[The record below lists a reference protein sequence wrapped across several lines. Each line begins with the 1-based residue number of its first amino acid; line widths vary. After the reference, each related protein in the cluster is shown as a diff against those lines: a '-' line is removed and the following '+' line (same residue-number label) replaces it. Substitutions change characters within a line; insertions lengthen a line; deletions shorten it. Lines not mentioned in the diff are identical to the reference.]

1 MTEILALFLSLI
13 MFFTGL
19 SGKVITS
26 FGERKIPLNTED
38 KSFSDSAAP
47 EKDGKNINVTFR
59 AENAGYD
66 VYSPFQN
73 HGGYR
78 YGPSIIYYE
87 DGSADAWFAT
97 NGQSNEWDW
106 FTYRHFNGKE
116 WSDEKV
122 VLRPTADSMD
132 HYSVCDPGVVYFG
145 GYYYI
150 GYTSTIVST
159 NGGINNNIFVARSE
173 KPDGPFEKWNGNGW
187 GGDPEPIVYFDENA
201 SFWGAGE
208 PSFVVVDNVLY
219 FYYSWLGSGMGKEL
233 VATSDLSENWPES
246 LTLRG
251 VTATKENNQD
261 SWDVVY
267 VEEIGKFVGFCTY
280 ERFSDTSG
288 VAVYQSDDG
297 INFEKSDIIR
307 TGICSEC
314 HNMGISKRPDGHVRL
329 SDNLFIGYAYQ
340 TSTGGWGDW
349 STRFQPIELITY
361 EGEIQSYDNAG
372 APTPTESERV
382 KKPSS
387 PVVTGITTDNAE
399 IDVNLNQSKSVKL
412 FWLDKALEKH
422 VLISGAVSFCDYDEN
437 VIKIKNQRITPV
449 CIGSTLVTV
458 NYADFS
464 YTFKVTV
471 QEKGYSS
478 NDGKGEI
485 ESFRAV
491 NNSITVSLDDW
502 RQTQIRGFVTF
513 KNGDWGEAYNDYG
526 SSRENY
532 PPMIDADVYH
542 MTFDVEDG
550 SVISV
555 DDSGIVTPLSAGT
568 TTVRITMTG
577 GFTDTVT
584 VTVE

>member
-1 MTEILALFLSLI
+1 MTEISALFLSLI

-19 SGKVITS
+19 SGKAVTS

-187 GGDPEPIVYFDENA
+187 GGDPEPIIYFDENA

-233 VATSDLSENWPES
+233 VATADLSENWPES

-471 QEKGYSS
+471 HEKGYSS

-491 NNSITVSLDDW
+491 NNSITVSLGDW

-532 PPMIDADVYH
+532 PPMVDADVYH

-577 GFTDTVT
+577 DFTDTVT